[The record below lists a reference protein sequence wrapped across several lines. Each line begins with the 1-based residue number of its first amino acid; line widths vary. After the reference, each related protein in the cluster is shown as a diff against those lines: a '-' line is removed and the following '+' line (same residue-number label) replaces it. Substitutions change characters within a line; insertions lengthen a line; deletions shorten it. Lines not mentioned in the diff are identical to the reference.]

1 MKLKYIKNVTLA
13 TAILFAMPSCDSFLD
28 TTPEDLRSPE
38 QIFSTYSSTENA
50 MFGVYNYLRNVYP
63 WNMPDTYS
71 TSDNDVVYTNVQTF
85 DLGQWDPTGSYYEKW
100 TSYYKYIQ
108 AFLLI
113 YQYYDY

>member
-1 MKLKYIKNVTLA
+1 MVIMKLKYIKDVTLA

-100 TSYYKYIQ
+100 TSFYKYIHVSTT
-108 AFLLI
+108 FSH
-113 YQYYDY
+113 